1 MGLSTA
7 WAFILAICGGLLTII
22 NVIIKNLVE
31 LIDKLYLQL
40 AQYVS
45 IDEMEKAGI
54 NADIK
59 KIANSAKEYG
69 IELGG
74 TVQ

>member
-1 MGLSTA
+1 MFGTEDD
-7 WAFILAICGGLLTII
+7 
-22 NVIIKNLVE
+22 VIKMIDVIKNLVE

-74 TVQ
+74 TVR